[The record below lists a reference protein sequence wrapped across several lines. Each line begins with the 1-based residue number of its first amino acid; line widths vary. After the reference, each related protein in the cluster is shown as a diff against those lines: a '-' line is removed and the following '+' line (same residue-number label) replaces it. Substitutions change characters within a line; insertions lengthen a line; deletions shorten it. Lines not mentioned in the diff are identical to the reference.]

1 MLADTGGAYLEPT
14 VVTGAGPDNVLVREE
29 LFGPVLTVQVI
40 GDESEALRVAQDTPY
55 GLAAAVWTDNL
66 GAAYRIS
73 RALKAGTVWVNCY
86 EEGDKRAV
94 RRRQAVRVGAR
105 QVPSCDGRVHRPQDH
120 LDQLWMRGGPR
131 RFRPIVVIPARFSAS
146 ASVLR
151 SRAEV
156 TAARLV
162 ESVWAAGGEPLTVH
176 PDAPGAVLDDAL
188 VDAVAKRFSMAD
200 AILLPGG
207 GDMSARWSGQ
217 QVHDTL
223 YDVDEEQDAF
233 DLALGRWALRDG
245 IPLLAICRGNQV
257 VNVARGGDLV
267 QDMTEATGR
276 DHRHLVHDIELDAE
290 SPLRKVVDG
299 DRLTISCYH
308 HQCLGVLGRG
318 LRPAAHA
325 SDRTVEAVTIDGHE
339 GWYLGVQ
346 WHPED
351 SADTDPVQASIFRAF
366 VDAAR

>member
-1 MLADTGGAYLEPT
+1 MAERG
-14 VVTGAGPDNVLVREE
+14 
-29 LFGPVLTVQVI
+29 
-40 GDESEALRVAQDTPY
+40 
-55 GLAAAVWTDNL
+55 
-66 GAAYRIS
+66 S
-73 RALKAGTVWVNCY
+73 R
-86 EEGDKRAV
+86 
-94 RRRQAVRVGAR
+94 
-105 QVPSCDGRVHRPQDH
+105 PSGSRP
-120 LDQLWMRGGPR
+120 L
-131 RFRPIVVIPARFSAS
+131 VVIPARFSAS
-146 ASVLR
+146 ASALR

-162 ESVWAAGGEPLTVH
+162 ASVWAAGGDPLMVH
-176 PDAPGAVLDDAL
+176 PDAPGAVLDDGL
-188 VDAVAKRFSMAD
+188 VDAVAERFWMAD

-217 QVHDTL
+217 QAHDTL

-233 DLALGRWALRDG
+233 DLALGHWALRDG
-245 IPLLAICRGNQV
+245 IPLLGICRGNQV

-299 DRLTISCYH
+299 DRVTISCYH
-308 HQCLGVLGRG
+308 HQCLGVLGQG

-325 SDRTVEAVTIDGHE
+325 SDGTVEAVTIDGHE

-351 SADTDPVQASIFRAF
+351 SAETDPVQASIFRAF